1 MLHVFLMWRLM
12 CLSGSNTCVTLLGQN
27 PDRFLIMIQHLAVVI
42 SHGGMEIMPIFF
54 SQFSA
59 RVSLCASL
67 GRSHVAVGQITS
79 DLLL

>member
-1 MLHVFLMWRLM
+1 M
-12 CLSGSNTCVTLLGQN
+12 CLSGLNTCVKLLGQN

-59 RVSLCASL
+59 KLSPFLCASL
-67 GRSHVAVGQITS
+67 GCSHVSVGQITS
-79 DLLL
+79 DLFL